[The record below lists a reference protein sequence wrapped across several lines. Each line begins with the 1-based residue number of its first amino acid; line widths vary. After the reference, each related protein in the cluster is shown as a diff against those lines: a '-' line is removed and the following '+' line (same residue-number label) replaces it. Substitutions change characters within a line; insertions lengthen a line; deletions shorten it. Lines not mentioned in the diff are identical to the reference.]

1 MCEATERSSILVFLL
16 FSVPILGAATSCSHE
31 TAESPQKLS
40 SGGKAE
46 ERRGLVAKIR
56 SCAEITTKSVVRGN
70 TKVYP
75 NIRTGYA
82 IRAGRGTSQESDGSC
97 VNPSGCNSFLKRK
110 ISPLL

>member
-16 FSVPILGAATSCSHE
+16 FCVTILGEATSCSHE

-70 TKVYP
+70 TKAYL
-75 NIRTGYA
+75 NIRTGYVLGGA
-82 IRAGRGTSQESDGSC
+82 L
-97 VNPSGCNSFLKRK
+97 LKNQTGVA
-110 ISPLL
+110 

>member
-16 FSVPILGAATSCSHE
+16 FCVPILGAATSCSHE

-70 TKVYP
+70 TKAYL
-75 NIRTGYA
+75 NIRTEYVLGGALLKNHMGVARIQVGA
-82 IRAGRGTSQESDGSC
+82 IH
-97 VNPSGCNSFLKRK
+97 F
-110 ISPLL
+110 

>member
-1 MCEATERSSILVFLL
+1 MCEATERSSILVLVFLL
-16 FSVPILGAATSCSHE
+16 FCVPILSAATSCSHE

-70 TKVYP
+70 AKAYL
-75 NIRTGYA
+75 NIHTGYVVGGA
-82 IRAGRGTSQESDGSC
+82 L
-97 VNPSGCNSFLKRK
+97 LKNQTGVA
-110 ISPLL
+110 